1 MYHNT
6 ISLKPVPVIA
16 FLYPAV
22 CRKFQCKYIL
32 CILIAHV
39 RGTVMGIARSL
50 LWVRYAVS
58 PLPPDKILPGTHT
71 VHLFLQVR
79 RRCPLPIHSVPPS
92 YLDLPWKISLQF
104 SSEIKRIVIHVGLQR
119 LYCFFCPYTHFHFK
133 CRPQMLICINFNR
146 PVMNPH
152 NFSHHRKSK
161 PHTSKFP
168 AS

>member
-1 MYHNT
+1 MGSGNSVPYCSQIFWR
-6 ISLKPVPVIA
+6 ISFRITSSDTVSLCLIQCLQLP
-16 FLYPAV
+16 LHSYPQGIYCSAQN
-22 CRKFQCKYIL
+22 CR
-32 CILIAHV
+32 
-39 RGTVMGIARSL
+39 
-50 LWVRYAVS
+50 
-58 PLPPDKILPGTHT
+58 
-71 VHLFLQVR
+71 
-79 RRCPLPIHSVPPS
+79 PLPIHSVPPS
-92 YLDLPWKISLQF
+92 YLDLPWKISLQI

-161 PHTSKFP
+161 PYTSKFP